1 MPVYRI
7 QHTTTYRHGAPA
19 TSAWQ
24 TVRLR
29 PRDEPF
35 QSCVEFDLD
44 ITPRPTDLTVRTDYH
59 GNQMHVFTVRASHR
73 HFVVSARGL
82 VNRSEPVLPMPALT
96 PDAAAAGALA
106 DDAVLA
112 GSFQLEQFRHPTASI
127 PFLDGA
133 AALVASLDRDVP
145 LLAWMELLGEKFARD
160 FRFDPTATDVSTP
173 LAEVLRLR
181 RGVCQ
186 DFAHLYIACARSLG
200 LPAAYVSGYLLT
212 QAPAGRPRLIGADAM
227 HAWVSVHVPGTG
239 WVDYDPTNR
248 CFAGAS
254 HIVVAR
260 GRDYADVSPVR
271 GVFNGGGHHT
281 LSLGVT
287 VEPAEV

>member
-106 DDAVLA
+106 EDAVLA

-181 RGVCQ
+181 LCELLV
-186 DFAHLYIACARSLG
+186 
-200 LPAAYVSGYLLT
+200 PMAAASVMSRNAVSRMSRLALRR
-212 QAPAGRPRLIGADAM
+212 APTM
-227 HAWVSVHVPGTG
+227 EM
-239 WVDYDPTNR
+239 
-248 CFAGAS
+248 
-254 HIVVAR
+254 
-260 GRDYADVSPVR
+260 SPVSLPS
-271 GVFNGGGHHT
+271 GFVS
-281 LSLGVT
+281 LSR
-287 VEPAEV
+287 